1 MFATSHR
8 VVQFIFAGLALVGAV
23 VGTRQ
28 ARGDESERPIIS
40 TTIDF
45 LDYCFSRTDPSNG
58 YFTEE
63 QYDEVIR
70 TVAEA
75 GITKIYLRVDVCG
88 LTLYPTKVGKQYAG
102 DGRDP
107 GSTYL
112 VNTLKR
118 YDPAAKTVELGHR
131 HGLEVWAWDTLF
143 DDEATMVYYGAE
155 AEPDLRRRFGEYP
168 LKDSFLVENPQFQ

>member
-1 MFATSHR
+1 MFEISHR

-28 ARGDESERPIIS
+28 AHGDESERPIIS

-45 LDYCFSRTDPSNG
+45 LDYCFFRTDPSNG

-88 LTLYPTKVGKQYAG
+88 VTLYPTKVGKQYAG

-107 GSTYL
+107 GKQSSSAT
-112 VNTLKR
+112 TT
-118 YDPAAKTVELGHR
+118 AAIASAR
-131 HGLEVWAWDTLF
+131 
-143 DDEATMVYYGAE
+143 ATGNSGSNRLSR
-155 AEPDLRRRFGEYP
+155 PSCSSRG
-168 LKDSFLVENPQFQ
+168 